1 MKHDLTHA
9 LMALRPGSQWSL
21 NGDSYSGL
29 NWMSEGPA
37 PTLEEL
43 TAKIAELDAAEPMK
57 LLRIERDKRL
67 ADSDWVVV
75 RSVSTGEALS
85 KEWKKYLQDLR
96 DLPATAEPK
105 LDEVGRLDDSSVDWP
120 VKP

>member
-1 MKHDLTHA
+1 MKHDLSHA
-9 LMALRPGSQWSL
+9 LVALRPGAQWSL

-29 NWMSEGPA
+29 NWMDASPA
-37 PTLEEL
+37 PTEEEL
-43 TAKIAELDAAEPMK
+43 RAKIEELDAAEPMR

-75 RSVSTGEALS
+75 RSISTGEALS

-96 DLPATAEPK
+96 DLPATAKPK
-105 LDEVGRLDDSSVDWP
+105 LDSAGRLDDSSVDWP

>member
-1 MKHDLTHA
+1 MKHDITHA
-9 LMALRPGSQWSL
+9 LVALRPGAQWSL

-29 NWMSEGPA
+29 NWMDASPA
-37 PTLEEL
+37 PTEEEL
-43 TAKIAELDAAEPMK
+43 LAKVEELDAAEPMR

-75 RSVSTGEALS
+75 RSVSTGVALS
-85 KEWKKYLQDLR
+85 KEWVKYLQDLR
-96 DLPATAEPK
+96 DLPSTAKPK
-105 LDEVGRLDDSSVDWP
+105 LDDAGRLDDSSIDWP

>member
-9 LMALRPGSQWSL
+9 LTALKPGSQWTL

-29 NWMSEGPA
+29 TWLSEGTA
-37 PTLEEL
+37 PTHEEL
-43 TAKIAELDAAEPMK
+43 LAKIEELDAAEPMR

-96 DLPATAEPK
+96 DLPSSAKPK
-105 LDEVGRLDDSSVDWP
+105 LDESGRLDNSSVDWP

>member
-9 LMALRPGSQWSL
+9 LVALRPGAQWSM

-29 NWMSEGPA
+29 NWMDASPV
-37 PTLEEL
+37 PTEEEL
-43 TAKIAELDAAEPMK
+43 RAKIEELDAAEPMR

-67 ADSDWVVV
+67 ADSDWVVI
-75 RSVSTGEALS
+75 RSVSSGVALS
-85 KEWKKYLQDLR
+85 KDWSKYLQDLR
-96 DLPATAEPK
+96 DLPSKATPK
-105 LDEVGRLDDSSVDWP
+105 LDNFGRLDDSSIDWP